1 MFLHI
6 ENVFNLFSLFNLMY
20 GKCNGFTY
28 GRFFNLMFENG
39 MVSHMVVF
47 VFNLIYEKHV

>member
-1 MFLHI
+1 MVPHMV
-6 ENVFNLFSLFNLMY
+6 VFV
-20 GKCNGFTY
+20 
-28 GRFFNLMFENG
+28 FNLMFENG

>member
-1 MFLHI
+1 MVSHMVVF
-6 ENVFNLFSLFNLMY
+6 VFNP
-20 GKCNGFTY
+20 
-28 GRFFNLMFENG
+28 MFENG